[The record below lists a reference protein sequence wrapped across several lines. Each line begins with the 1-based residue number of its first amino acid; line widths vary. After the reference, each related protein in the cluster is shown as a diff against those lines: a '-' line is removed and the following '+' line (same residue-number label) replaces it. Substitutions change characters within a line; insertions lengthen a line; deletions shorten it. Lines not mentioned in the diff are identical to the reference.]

1 MSLWN
6 KNYKGYYDPETSLCS
21 QIHSLFLKLNFN
33 HTVTHIVSKWKKKDR
48 PNKEFL
54 PGRDLGG
61 IHCGKLE
68 NTKFHMVIITMQ

>member
-1 MSLWN
+1 M
-6 KNYKGYYDPETSLCS
+6 E
-21 QIHSLFLKLNFN
+21 
-33 HTVTHIVSKWKKKDR
+33 KKKDR
-48 PNKEFL
+48 PDKEFL